1 MKKQNKQPQDL
12 RIDWK
17 NEAEDEIIRLQE
29 DIDTLELPEDMVL
42 EIEKYI
48 NRFKD
53 RLNDRISEFEI
64 TAKIALQNNELLSDM
79 LYEVKYDGLKADDED
94 TVKCMLEMADYF
106 VISAPSLSEQIKVE
120 DFLQG
125 LKANP
130 YQLQL
135 IA

>member
-94 TVKCMLEMADYF
+94 TVKCMLEMAGYF